1 VAESTPAVSSSPL
14 KVVEETTTTIIE
26 KTVPVEASPVVPAR
40 GGGSTFAVPD
50 DSLEDSSFFG
60 QDQGTS
66 PTQGLY
72 PDIQAEVADDDSF
85 GF

>member
-1 VAESTPAVSSSPL
+1 MR
-14 KVVEETTTTIIE
+14 VVEEITTTIIE
-26 KTVPVEASPVVPAR
+26 KTTIPEPSPIVP

-50 DSLEDSSFFG
+50 ESEIDNSSFFG
-60 QDQGTS
+60 QAQTS

-72 PDIQAEVADDDSF
+72 PDIHVDGGDDDTF